1 MLKDNKKWDIFMLQ
15 KENERIMKQIKAYED
30 GSIGGAYAPSS
41 GDSGMLK
48 TKIMHYEKMVK

>member
-1 MLKDNKKWDIFMLQ
+1 MSKYFWK
-15 KENERIMKQIKAYED
+15 IKAYED

-48 TKIMHYEKMVK
+48 TKVIFDYPNSV